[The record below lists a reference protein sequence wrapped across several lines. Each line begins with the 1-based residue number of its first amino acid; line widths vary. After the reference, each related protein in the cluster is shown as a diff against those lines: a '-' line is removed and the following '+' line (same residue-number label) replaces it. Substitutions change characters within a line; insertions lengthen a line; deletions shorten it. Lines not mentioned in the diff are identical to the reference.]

1 VTADPQSN
9 APPLS
14 APIGPDALATATRLR
29 GRRLAAA
36 ALLALAIALG
46 GWLRLDAIGAR
57 EMSADEGASWA
68 AAAAPSLA
76 GVMRIQAALN
86 PGKLAVYE
94 IALHGWMKLF
104 GGGLG
109 AMRTLSAI
117 FDTFNIVVVFMLVR
131 ELLVKRPSAKQNQD
145 AALGAMPYAEAQA
158 VAALA
163 ALLFAVN
170 LVAIKYARE
179 LRMYPLALLVVL
191 LQVWIFVRVVR
202 RGPALFDLALLAVL
216 TALAVATHFSAA
228 FMFAAEALCLAAAPL
243 IWPRGGRYPLAT
255 ALAIGGAFG
264 AGAAIFLLVAL
275 PDLRSGA
282 QAFANGATG
291 WIERPRWWAP
301 LSLFN
306 KGAGSVA
313 FPVMAALA
321 VWGAWRGWARAR
333 EATAFALAWMWL
345 PPLLMLAA
353 SYGFSP
359 MFVERYALW
368 CFVPFFMLAALGA
381 WEVPGAPA
389 RALAIG
395 VAVCLALAHLHAYA
409 RRPHDTQWREAARA
423 AAGALAP
430 GEKIAVAPP
439 YAVNAVRY
447 YLHVTQAAGAAVPA
461 DDAGVRGGT
470 AGVLVIGDQWNA
482 HAEVATLRKGYP
494 RPIAAFRDVRVCGR
508 GTPAR

>member
-14 APIGPDALATATRLR
+14 APIGAGVSVTAQRLR
-29 GRRLAAA
+29 GRTLVA
-36 ALLALAIALG
+36 ALLGLAIALG

-76 GVMRIQAALN
+76 GVVRIQAALN

-94 IALHGWMKLF
+94 VALHGWMRLF
-104 GGGLG
+104 GDGLG

-117 FDTFNIVVVFMLVR
+117 FDTFSIVVVFMLVR
-131 ELLVKRPSAKQNQD
+131 ELLGTRPNQD
-145 AALGAMPYAEAQA
+145 AVPGATPYAGAEA

-170 LVAIKYARE
+170 LVTIKYARE
-179 LRMYPLALLVVL
+179 LRMYPLALLIVL
-191 LQVWIFVRVVR
+191 LQVWIFVRLVR
-202 RGPALFDLALLAVL
+202 RGPALFALALLALL

-228 FMFAAEALCLAAAPL
+228 FMFFAEALFLAAAPL
-243 IWPRGGRYPLAT
+243 IWPRGEQYPT
-255 ALAIGGAFG
+255 AAVLAIGGAFA
-264 AGAAIFLLVAL
+264 AGAALFLLVAL
-275 PDLRSGA
+275 PDLHSGA

-306 KGAGSVA
+306 KGVGSVA
-313 FPVMAALA
+313 FPAMAALA
-321 VWGAWRGWARAR
+321 GWGAWRGWARAR
-333 EATAFALAWMWL
+333 EAAAFALAWMWL
-345 PPLLMLAA
+345 PPLLLLAA

-381 WEVPGAPA
+381 WEIPGAAA
-389 RALAIG
+389 RPLAIV

-447 YLHVTQAAGAAVPA
+447 YLRGMDGAAAVPM
-461 DDAGVRGGT
+461 DDAGARGGA
-470 AGVLVIGDQWNA
+470 AGVLIIGDQWNA
-482 HAEVATLRKGYP
+482 HAEVAKLRQGYP
-494 RPIAAFRDVRVCGR
+494 RPVAALRDVRVCGR
-508 GTPAR
+508 AAPAR